1 MHRAAAVP
9 FRADSDDAH
18 QLLLHRRAGL
28 CVGPG
33 AQQCSREGVVPGYK
47 NISAAAKKYGHE
59 GDYVVGAN
67 IAGFEKVADSMIQQG
82 VC

>member
-1 MHRAAAVP
+1 MLSNHNKI
-9 FRADSDDAH
+9 
-18 QLLLHRRAGL
+18 
-28 CVGPG
+28 
-33 AQQCSREGVVPGYK
+33 Y
-47 NISAAAKKYGHE
+47 AAAKKYGHE

>member
-1 MHRAAAVP
+1 MLTIMFLSLASTSSNVHERRCE
-9 FRADSDDAH
+9 FWLISRAD
-18 QLLLHRRAGL
+18 
-28 CVGPG
+28 V
-33 AQQCSREGVVPGYK
+33 
-47 NISAAAKKYGHE
+47 AKKYGHE